1 MAIAENHGARIHW
14 QEQGSG
20 TPVLL
25 VMGHRY
31 SSAMW
36 YPLIPALA
44 EHHRVIWFDNRGT
57 GGSDTTP
64 KVTVQDFAG
73 DALAVMDA
81 AGVARAHIFGVSMG
95 GVIVQET
102 AIEQPGRV
110 ISLIVGCS
118 GVLSADKPRAPAIV
132 RLLYYLPPWA
142 LQVLLRPRRRGD
154 HGYGSAAPADAVAK
168 DQAMLAKD
176 VSTTRGVLAQAKAMA
191 GYQTTKE
198 AVAALTMPSLVLH
211 GDEDAT
217 VPFVWGE
224 ELAQI
229 LPNSRF
235 VKISGAGHNFI
246 VADTPTTT
254 KAVLEFLAEADRTE
268 AAAAT

>member
-1 MAIAENHGARIHW
+1 VPIAENHGARLHW
-14 QEQGSG
+14 DERGQG
-20 TPVLL
+20 TPILL

-44 EHHRVIWFDNRGT
+44 ERHRVIWFDNRGT

-64 KVTVQDFAG
+64 KVTVQGFAA

-81 AGVARAHIFGVSMG
+81 AGVERAHVFGVSMG
-95 GVIVQET
+95 GVIVQEL
-102 AIEQPGRV
+102 ALQQPGRV

-118 GVLSADKPRAPAIV
+118 GLLSADKPRAPAAL

-142 LQVLLRPRRRGD
+142 LRRLMSRGPGG
-154 HGYGSAAPADAVAK
+154 HGYGTAAPLDRVAA

-176 VSTTRGVLAQAKAMA
+176 VFTVRGVVAQSVAMN
-191 GYQTTKE
+191 GYRTTKE
-198 AVAALTMPSLVLH
+198 AVAALTMPALVLH
-211 GDEDAT
+211 GDEDTT
-217 VPFVWGE
+217 VPIAWGE
-224 ELAQI
+224 ELART

-235 VKISGAGHNFI
+235 VKVPGAGHNFI
-246 VADTPTTT
+246 VAATDTTAET
-254 KAVLEFLAEADRTE
+254 VLGFIEEADRN
-268 AAAAT
+268 AG